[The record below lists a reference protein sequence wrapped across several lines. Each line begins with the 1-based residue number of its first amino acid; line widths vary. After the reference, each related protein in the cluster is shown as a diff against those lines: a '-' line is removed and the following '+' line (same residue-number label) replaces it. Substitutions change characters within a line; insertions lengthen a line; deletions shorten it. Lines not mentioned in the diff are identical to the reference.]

1 MTEGSEQRTS
11 EWMDEAESALERI
24 GDSLR
29 QAWTETREARISTL
43 EAARE
48 AASRLG
54 DAIDQGINVMKDTWS
69 NRPGE
74 VEEEPTAEVPQEEE

>member
-1 MTEGSEQRTS
+1 MTEGSDQRKS

-29 QAWTETREARISTL
+29 QAWTETREARISSL

-74 VEEEPTAEVPQEEE
+74 VEEEPTAQVTQEEE

>member
-1 MTEGSEQRTS
+1 MTEGSEQRKS

-54 DAIDQGINVMKDTWS
+54 DAIDQGINVMRDTWS

-74 VEEEPTAEVPQEEE
+74 AEEDPSADVSQEEE

>member
-1 MTEGSEQRTS
+1 MTEGSEQRKS